1 METRIPDHR
10 RNGEAARASRRG
22 AGRGRRAALLL
33 LLAAACGRAPADR
46 AADRVEDALPAEVK
60 AQVDSGNAA
69 YRRGDYRAAL
79 THFREAARRGPE
91 EPVAWYGVQM
101 AASALG
107 DRAAADS
114 ASERLRALTPAAP
127 PAVHHPA
134 RPPRSRDPAAAST

>member
-1 METRIPDHR
+1 METRTLDHPR
-10 RNGEAARASRRG
+10 TGGAVRG
-22 AGRGRRAALLL
+22 ARAALLL

-46 AADRVEDALPAEVK
+46 AADRRDGAIPAEVK

-69 YRRGDYRAAL
+69 YRHGDFRTAL
-79 THFREAARRGPE
+79 RHFREAASRGPD

-134 RPPRSRDPAAAST
+134 RPRRGRTPDAAST